1 MIFVLFEVV
10 IAEHA
15 MPAYLKLAAS
25 LKNELEQAPGYI
37 RSERF
42 QSLTTERKLLSL
54 SIWQNEEAVEKWRTA
69 LNHRL
74 SQRQGRDTLFESY
87 TLTVASKIR
96 SYTKTARA
104 EAPRDAAVLL
114 PTGTQHEKDTKDA

>member
-42 QSLTTERKLLSL
+42 QSLVSQRKLLSL
-54 SIWQNEEAVEKWRTA
+54 SVWTNEHAVDAWRTNS
-69 LNHRL
+69 LHRVC
-74 SQRQGRDTLFESY
+74 QRQGRDTLFESY
-87 TLTVASKIR
+87 ALTVTSPIR
-96 SYTKTARA
+96 SYTHTDRA
-104 EAPRDAAVLL
+104 EAPADSMLCFTTHDQSDKSA
-114 PTGTQHEKDTKDA
+114 T